1 MLLLQRACAENH
13 VKQCNLKSLSLEA
26 VFARHQDL
34 LFQFF
39 MGTDVVAL
47 VATMFLS
54 HLSDACGRKPVF
66 IFSVT
71 LSALSC
77 AVLIATAMQ
86 TSWSI
91 PVLAAMQ
98 VSGGDFLPIAL
109 IFAAA
114 ADHTRTVSLATRTRI
129 FGIMEACALLGM
141 VTGEVM
147 GGAIYEFVGQRYAV
161 FLPFILFAILL
172 VLASNMHNSPADI
185 DTNFS
190 MERATPLGVLT
201 FAMRCPLPL
210 LAHALMRLS
219 IASGSSVYDLVLQ
232 NDSGIERAPDL
243 NLHVLTCVSAAIVLV
258 VLLPFLIKRCSW
270 KKIVLGP
277 FVTVSVSWAASCLV
291 EAASE
296 ALPLVVLLS
305 AFPLTFTLFRAILV
319 DKFGDNMHGT
329 AMGMLVLIGD
339 ELPSYVARPVATA
352 SWKFAGGKAGS
363 GWTLHVAFLIPC
375 LISVVGFFVS
385 ACLEAGIFV
394 RSPSQLASIEESSSP
409 DRKSVV

>member
-1 MLLLQRACAENH
+1 
-13 VKQCNLKSLSLEA
+13 
-26 VFARHQDL
+26 
-34 LFQFF
+34 
-39 MGTDVVAL
+39 
-47 VATMFLS
+47 MFLS

-71 LSALSC
+71 LSGLSC

-129 FGIMEACALLGM
+129 FGIIEGCALLGM
-141 VTGEVM
+141 VTGKVM

-172 VLASNMHNSPADI
+172 ALASNMRNSPADI

-232 NDSGIERAPDL
+232 NDSGIERAPVLDL
-243 NLHVLTCVSAAIVLV
+243 FVVTCVSAAIVTV

-270 KKIVLGP
+270 KRIVLGS
-277 FVTVSVSWAASCLV
+277 FVMVSVSWAAFCLV
-291 EAASE
+291 EATSE

-305 AFPLTFTLFRAILV
+305 VFPLTFTLFRAILV

-339 ELPSYVARPVATA
+339 ELPSFVARTVATA
-352 SWKFAGGKAGS
+352 SWHLAGGQAGS

-375 LISVVGFFVS
+375 LISIVGFFVS
-385 ACLEAGIFV
+385 AAYK
-394 RSPSQLASIEESSSP
+394 LASS
-409 DRKSVV
+409 DARQAKSLDQFSHQHRREFASENRLIW